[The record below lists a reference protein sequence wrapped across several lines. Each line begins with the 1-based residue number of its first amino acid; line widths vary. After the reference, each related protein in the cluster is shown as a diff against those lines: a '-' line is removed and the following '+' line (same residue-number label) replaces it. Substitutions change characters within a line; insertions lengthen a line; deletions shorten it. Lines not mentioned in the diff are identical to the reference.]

1 MLALFLCSI
10 LHHTRSDGSTKA
22 WIETQKLQSQIDLLF
37 KMNFLDISGEE
48 NPGKKVLS
56 D

>member
-1 MLALFLCSI
+1 MSRFSSDMKC
-10 LHHTRSDGSTKA
+10 DGSTKA
-22 WIETQKLQSQIDLLF
+22 WIETQKLQSQIDPLF
-37 KMNFLDISGEE
+37 KMNFLDIISGEE